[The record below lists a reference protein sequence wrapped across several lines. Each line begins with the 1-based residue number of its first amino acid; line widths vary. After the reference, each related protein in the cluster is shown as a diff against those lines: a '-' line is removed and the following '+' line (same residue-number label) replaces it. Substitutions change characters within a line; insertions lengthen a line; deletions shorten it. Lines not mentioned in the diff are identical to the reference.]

1 MGKIEAWK
9 NLREVCIVGVGLHQF
24 GRWPD
29 KSVEDMAKVAIKSAL
44 ADAGAEF
51 NQIEAGFSGRV
62 QNITGTG
69 QSIFGQFGRKGI
81 LIDNV
86 EKACASSS
94 TAVRIASWAIAAGF
108 YDVVLCTGV
117 EKMQRGLVTGP
128 VSPKWSNYVQIMGM
142 YLMPAEYALRA
153 RRHMT
158 DYGST
163 AEMFA
168 QVSVKNHRNATMNPF
183 AQYQEEISLEEVMN
197 GRMIADP
204 ITLYMCSPTTDGASA
219 AVLCARDVAH
229 QFKGQPVTIAGWASG
244 TPEYNPKSV
253 GGDVSE
259 GFIARLAREA
269 YEMAEIGPKDV
280 KVVQCHD
287 AFSPGEVFAIEELG
301 LCPMGEGGKF
311 VWEGKANIDGEVGV
325 NTDGGLES
333 RGHPMG
339 ATGIAQLYEI
349 VQQLRGT
356 AGPRQVPNQPRIGV
370 AHNVGIGGA
379 NILIL
384 KK

>member
-1 MGKIEAWK
+1 VGKIEAWK
-9 NLREVCIVGVGLHQF
+9 NLREVCILGIGLHKF

-44 ADAGAEF
+44 ADAGVEF

-62 QNITGTG
+62 RNVTGTG
-69 QSIFGQFGRKGI
+69 QSIFGQFLRNGI

-94 TAVRIASWAIAAGF
+94 TAVRIAAWTIAAGF

-128 VSPKWSNYVQIMGM
+128 IDPKLSNYSQIMGM

-158 DYGST
+158 EYGVK

-168 QVSVKNHRNATMNPF
+168 QVSVKNHKNATMNPF
-183 AQYQEEISLEEVMN
+183 AQYQEEISLEDVMN
-197 GRMIADP
+197 ARMIADP

-229 QFKGQPVTIAGWASG
+229 KFKGQPITIAGWASG
-244 TPEYNPKSV
+244 TPEYNPRSV
-253 GGDVSE
+253 GGDVAE
-259 GFIARLAREA
+259 GFVARLAREA

-280 KVVQCHD
+280 NVVQCHD

-301 LCPMGEGGKF
+301 LCPVGEGGRY
-311 VWEGKANIDGEVGV
+311 VWEGKANIDGQVGV

-339 ATGIAQLYEI
+339 ATGIAQLYEL

-356 AGPRQVPNQPRIGV
+356 AGPRQVSNKPRIGV
-370 AHNVGIGGA
+370 AHNVGVGGA

-384 KK
+384 KR